1 MKKAKFRFLNQD
13 GTTNVR
19 KKRSLTDVSDLYH
32 RFMSASHFE
41 FILAIAAI
49 YILINLIFGTVYFL
63 IGPSQLAGLR
73 FQQGLDFFIEC
84 FFFSVQTFS
93 TIGYGHISPLGL
105 IDNSIVAVE
114 ALTGLLSIAIMSGV
128 FFARFSKATAR
139 VAFSNIAL
147 ITQYQGQRVFMF
159 RMANARMNQIIEAQ
173 VSLVLACDL
182 VTAEGHKIR
191 KLIDLNVA
199 RQKTPVFALS
209 WTVYHVIDEKSPF
222 YQLNI
227 EELQKMNAEII
238 VLVSGNDDTFNQLVH
253 SRFSYSVGDIVMDA
267 DFEDMLI
274 RDEQGRITVL
284 VDQISSLKAKT
295 T

>member
-1 MKKAKFRFLNQD
+1 
-13 GTTNVR
+13 
-19 KKRSLTDVSDLYH
+19 
-32 RFMSASHFE
+32 
-41 FILAIAAI
+41 
-49 YILINLIFGTVYFL
+49 
-63 IGPSQLAGLR
+63 
-73 FQQGLDFFIEC
+73 
-84 FFFSVQTFS
+84 
-93 TIGYGHISPLGL
+93 
-105 IDNSIVAVE
+105 
-114 ALTGLLSIAIMSGV
+114 
-128 FFARFSKATAR
+128 
-139 VAFSNIAL
+139 
-147 ITQYQGQRVFMF
+147 MF

-182 VTAEGHKIR
+182 VTTEGHKIR

-222 YQLNI
+222 YQLSI

-253 SRFSYSVGDIVMDA
+253 SRFSYSVSDIVLDA

-284 VDQISSLKAKT
+284 VDQISSLKAKSV
-295 T
+295 